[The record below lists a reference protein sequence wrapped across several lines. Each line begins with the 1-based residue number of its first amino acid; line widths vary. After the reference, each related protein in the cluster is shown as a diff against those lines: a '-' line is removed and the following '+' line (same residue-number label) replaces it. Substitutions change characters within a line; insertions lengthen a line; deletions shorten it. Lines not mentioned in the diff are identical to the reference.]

1 MKYNRATMRYISLI
15 LGLCSLLAVVSCSKE
30 VIVNSEPAEMVC
42 ISIVADLE
50 GGTRLDV
57 DGNKTYWE
65 EGDKILLALRESS
78 SSTTYSEM
86 SINSASD
93 ISSDGKSAIFRGE
106 VEARTYYSGVTAL
119 YPAQSVNFNEVT
131 LNREDEDNIFM
142 TSYSSGS
149 FTASQGA
156 KLPIA
161 FEHLMHKMDFKL
173 SIAEGESAVDLN
185 SDITIKVS
193 AKNNGSTVKFV
204 KSKKLNM
211 KDLSPT
217 VMEEVDQLIVQGSG
231 ASFSTMLFP
240 MELNDNGT
248 LIFDVSVGGKQY
260 EIVKG
265 PFNQPFKMSAG
276 KSTTVNLVLGDEGG
290 NTGGGQTPAPTDA
303 IKLTASVTNIK
314 ANGIDATTFT
324 VTQDG
329 ANVTDLSTI
338 YVNESILNGNRFIT
352 TTPGTY
358 TVYAVK
364 GEQKSNELTITAEE
378 VTSTGKTI
386 VFAEGVTL
394 TSGWYD
400 VNKKAQGN
408 NGDINMCWAAT
419 SSNMIQWFQDRYK
432 AAGKTLPASAVDGP
446 GVTSYTNYGP
456 YELELMNVFH
466 SEWDNSRGGH
476 MQEAIPWYFEGKLNG
491 GEFASAGSQAVPLTE
506 GGYWKSIWDTEVY
519 PYIYH
524 GYENVI
530 VPGVEGL
537 DLKNLYITIFNNYYL
552 WGNGTSYLGVE
563 RLEAFSNL
571 IVESFRYG
579 MAGLTVNLGANLN
592 AVSHAVTLWGYE
604 IDNATGLVTRLWIT
618 DSDDLLTE
626 PKTPLLNE
634 YSVSIDEGKSH
645 IKLTGNTRYGACYV
659 VSIHPFAGYGSA
671 TSSNGL

>member
-30 VIVNSEPAEMVC
+30 DIVNSEPAEMVC

-50 GGTRLDV
+50 DSTRLDV
-57 DGNKTYWE
+57 DSNKTYWE
-65 EGDKILLALRESS
+65 EGDKILLALRETS

-106 VEARTYYSGVTAL
+106 VEARRYSSGVTAL

-156 KLPIA
+156 QLPIA

-211 KDLSPT
+211 KDLSST
-217 VMEEVDQLIVQGSG
+217 VMEESDQLIVQGSG
-231 ASFSTMLFP
+231 ESFSTMLFP

-338 YVNESILNGNRFIT
+338 YVNESILTGNRFIT
-352 TTPGTY
+352 TTPGAY

-364 GEQKSNELTITAEE
+364 GSVKSNELIITAEE

-386 VFAEGVTL
+386 VFADGVTL

-432 AAGKTLPASAVDGP
+432 AAGKTLPAGAVDGP

-456 YELELMNVFH
+456 YELELMDVFLTQ
-466 SEWDNSRGGH
+466 WDNSRGGH
-476 MQEAIPWYFEGKLNG
+476 MEQAIPWYFEGVLNG
-491 GEFASAGSQAVPLTE
+491 GEYASPGSQAVPKTD
-506 GGYWKSIWDTEVY
+506 GGFWKSIWSDVKANMY
-519 PYIYH
+519 C
-524 GYENVI
+524 GYGSTV
-530 VPGVEGL
+530 G
-537 DLKNLYITIFNNYYL
+537 YTTCYNNYYQ
-552 WGNGTSYLGVE
+552 WGNGTDLLGAE
-563 RLEAFSNL
+563 RLAYFTDLVVTAF
-571 IVESFRYG
+571 EHG
-579 MAGLTVNLGANLN
+579 MAGLTISLSANLY
-592 AVSHAVTLWGYE
+592 SLHHATTLWGYE
-604 IDNATGLVTRLWIT
+604 IDNATGLLTRVWIT
-618 DSDDLLTE
+618 DSDDIMTE

-634 YSVSIDEGKSH
+634 YSVSIDEGKSE
-645 IKLTGNTRYGACYV
+645 IKLTGNTRYGACWV
-659 VSIHPFAGYGSA
+659 VSLHPFSGYGSA
-671 TSSNGL
+671 E

>member
-1 MKYNRATMRYISLI
+1 M
-15 LGLCSLLAVVSCSKE
+15 
-30 VIVNSEPAEMVC
+30 
-42 ISIVADLE
+42 
-50 GGTRLDV
+50 
-57 DGNKTYWE
+57 
-65 EGDKILLALRESS
+65 
-78 SSTTYSEM
+78 
-86 SINSASD
+86 
-93 ISSDGKSAIFRGE
+93 
-106 VEARTYYSGVTAL
+106 
-119 YPAQSVNFNEVT
+119 
-131 LNREDEDNIFM
+131 
-142 TSYSSGS
+142 
-149 FTASQGA
+149 
-156 KLPIA
+156 
-161 FEHLMHKMDFKL
+161 
-173 SIAEGESAVDLN
+173 
-185 SDITIKVS
+185 
-193 AKNNGSTVKFV
+193 
-204 KSKKLNM
+204 KKLLFMLLTIAGFVACDSNEPSFEP
-211 KDLSPT
+211 KL
-217 VMEEVDQLIVQGSG
+217 QLIVDK
-231 ASFSTMLFP
+231 A
-240 MELNDNGT
+240 
-248 LIFDVSVGGKQY
+248 
-260 EIVKG
+260 EIVANGEDCVTFAVK
-265 PFNQPFKMSAG
+265 FDG
-276 KSTTVNLVLGDEGG
+276 KDVTSDATIHFADSHEALEG
-290 NTGGGQTPAPTDA
+290 NTFKTKYAGEYEFYAKYNNAKSEVWQVYAKEDKGDNPNDDPATKELKLSVEPETIYVDETATFKVELDGDDVTADA
-303 IKLTASVTNIK
+303 TIYLKEGDVALEGATYTATAEGVYAFYAKYEDTTSNSVEVTVRMKIVEEEKPIKIQATELTIK
-314 ANGIDATTFT
+314 ANGVDATKFT

-329 ANVTDLSTI
+329 ANVTDKSTI
-338 YVNESILNGNRFIT
+338 YVNDGVLNGNRLIT

-378 VTSTGKTI
+378 VTSTGKSI

-400 VNKKAQGN
+400 VNKKGAGD

-432 AAGKTLPASAVDGP
+432 AAGKTLPAGAVDGP

-491 GEFASAGSQAVPLTE
+491 GEFASAGSQAVPKTE

-519 PYIYH
+519 PNIYH

-563 RLEAFSNL
+563 RLEVFSDL
-571 IVESFRYG
+571 IVESFRHG
-579 MAGLTVNLGANLN
+579 MAGLTVNVGANLN

-618 DSDDLLTE
+618 DSDDLMTE

-634 YSVSIDEGKSH
+634 YSVSIDEGKAN

-659 VSIHPFAGYGSA
+659 VSIHPFAGYGI
-671 TSSNGL
+671 GVE